1 MIRNWIAK
9 EKLVTLSDDVFDKVL
24 ETLQDYEVDQL
35 TTFGILNAVK
45 AKHPE
50 LVKEFEDLLM

>member
-1 MIRNWIAK
+1 
-9 EKLVTLSDDVFDKVL
+9 VTLGDDVFDKVL
-24 ETLQDYEVDQL
+24 ETLQDYEVEQL

-45 AKHPE
+45 AKYPE